1 MEIHIQKKQLYGGE
15 FKELEKNVVPKMENV
30 RGNFTKYNKDYEE
43 LKKIPDGY
51 CEKTGYD
58 KRTVRRSMTPDG
70 FAKAFYEANK

>member
-1 MEIHIQKKQLYGGE
+1 
-15 FKELEKNVVPKMENV
+15 MENV
-30 RGNFTKYNKDYEE
+30 RGNFTKYNKDYDE
-43 LKKIPDGY
+43 LKKIPEGY